1 MLGDSLFLLSGVV
14 ETYVRR
20 ESNID
25 FMFGYVLPV
34 LDIILKCGL
43 IYALV
48 LLVIALRIYIRKNR
62 ENSYKW

>member
-34 LDIILKCGL
+34 LDIMLKCGL

-62 ENSYKW
+62 ENS

>member
-1 MLGDSLFLLSGVV
+1 MLDNFNFLIFLGDVV

-25 FMFGYVLPV
+25 FMFGYVLPL

-43 IYALV
+43 IYALI
-48 LLVIALRIYIRKNR
+48 LLVIALRIYIRKNQKD
-62 ENSYKW
+62 S